1 MAGLARGVRPVRGP
15 VAMLRPVGR
24 GLRNVAGLPGRGY
37 RGVIGWYRTKPRLAT
52 RVLAAVAAGLALVAV
67 LFTVLAVQNARTD
80 AARSEA
86 RGVAEQVVPKLL
98 SYDHSSI
105 AQEIDG
111 RAAQVTGKF
120 HDDYLSLVRDIVIP
134 ASDRDQL
141 VTQTSTAAMGATQE
155 AEPGRVQFMMFL
167 NQTST
172 KAAQK
177 QPTLSG
183 SRVRVTME
191 QDGDQWLVSGLDPV

>member
-1 MAGLARGVRPVRGP
+1 MRGP

-24 GLRNVAGLPGRGY
+24 GLRNVAGLPGRGC
-37 RGVIGWYRTKPRLAT
+37 RMLLGWYRTKPRLAT
-52 RVLAAVAAGLALVAV
+52 RVLAAAAAGLALVAV
-67 LFTVLAVQNARTD
+67 LFGVLAVQNVRTD
-80 AARSEA
+80 AARAEA

-98 SYDHSSI
+98 SYDHRSI
-105 AQEIDG
+105 AQEVDG
-111 RAAQVTGKF
+111 RAAQITGKF

-134 ASDRDQL
+134 ASDREQL
-141 VTQTSTAAMGATQE
+141 VTQTSTAAVGATQE
-155 AEPGRVQFMMFL
+155 AAPGRAQFMMFL

-172 KAAQK
+172 RAGQN

-191 QDGDQWLVSGLDPV
+191 REGDHWLVSALDPV